1 MTDELNAPLG
11 RTRPPRTE
19 PAAPRRYSARAVAG
33 GAAALALALLYLA
46 PRDPFGGEPHA
57 VARIE
62 AAKAP
67 EPPAAPAAA
76 QAPQSASQ
84 EPKADATAA
93 QMFEE
98 AAGVKVT
105 RRGGEGGT
113 ARIIHV
119 EPASGVRLP
128 AAPDRRVTEKG
139 PHGQLPKI
147 GPDGARPMDV
157 YARPFV
163 TSTALAPGAP
173 RLALIIGGLGLNAGS
188 TMQAVDQLPDEVT
201 LAFAP
206 YGADVDR
213 LAQQARA
220 RGHETLLQAPM
231 EPFDYPHNNPGPH
244 TLTTAA
250 PDGGS
255 DDLRWL
261 MSRFTGYAGVMNH
274 LGGRFS
280 ADESAMSG
288 ALGEIAQ
295 RGLFYVDDGASPQSR
310 AGDVARAIGA
320 PFAQVDV
327 NLDEGGRTEPL
338 EAALAR
344 LETLARGKGA
354 AIGFANATPA
364 AVARIARFARDLERR
379 GIALAPVSATLA
391 TRGAGAAQGRK

>member
-1 MTDELNAPLG
+1 M
-11 RTRPPRTE
+11 
-19 PAAPRRYSARAVAG
+19 AG